1 MTAATSTD
9 LPLDGGPFAG
19 FDLGAFGESVHC
31 AILEASQDF
40 RDVLAGRTPSFARLD
55 MDAPLPAD
63 GGSCG
68 YVGRGYRLWVCR
80 SLSRF
85 GGVDGYVYGPVLS
98 FDQDIAP
105 GNERS
110 FAATRFYAVA
120 QLHAL
125 LAQA

>member
-1 MTAATSTD
+1 MTDLNSTD
-9 LPLDGGPFAG
+9 APLDGGPFAG
-19 FDLGAFGESVHC
+19 FDLGAFDEPARR

-40 RDVLAGRTPSFARLD
+40 RDVLAGRKPSFARTD
-55 MDAPLPAD
+55 VDAPLPAD
-63 GGSCG
+63 GGSHG

-80 SLSRF
+80 SLSSF

-110 FAATRFYAVA
+110 LAATRFYTAA

>member
-1 MTAATSTD
+1 MTAMTCTD
-9 LPLDGGPFAG
+9 APLDGGPFAG
-19 FDLGAFGESVHC
+19 FDLDVLGDSARC
-31 AILEASQDF
+31 ALLEASQDF
-40 RDVLAGRTPSFARLD
+40 RDVLAGRKPSFARTD
-55 MDAPLPAD
+55 ADAPLPAD

-80 SLSRF
+80 SLSSF

-110 FAATRFYAVA
+110 LASTRFYTTA